1 MSSQPRNFPV
11 NLLLFCAVHTL
22 ACWDWLCLSVGS
34 KHGCRMSQSIRERHN
49 GLLRCDR
56 ALGGDRSRNP
66 VTPRAVV
73 LTVRDFGCLEGIP
86 EVRCADRLP
95 LKW

>member
-1 MSSQPRNFPV
+1 MSRIIQ
-11 NLLLFCAVHTL
+11 
-22 ACWDWLCLSVGS
+22 
-34 KHGCRMSQSIRERHN
+34 QQERHN

-56 ALGGDRSRNP
+56 ALGGDRSRSP

-73 LTVRDFGCLEGIP
+73 LTVRDFGCLEGMP

-95 LKW
+95 LKWYIYRSKIGISNAFNYH